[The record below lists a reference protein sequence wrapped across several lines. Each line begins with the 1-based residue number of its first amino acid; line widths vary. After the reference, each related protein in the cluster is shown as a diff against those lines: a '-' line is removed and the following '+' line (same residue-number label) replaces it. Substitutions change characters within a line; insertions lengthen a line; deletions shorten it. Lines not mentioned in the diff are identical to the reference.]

1 MSLLDARGPVEA
13 DRGQYAAGDDITRR
27 SYAIIR
33 SRLALLPDGGGLSP
47 DFEPLAVR
55 IAHTTG
61 DVPFSTTFEHS
72 AGAVEA
78 GVKAIRAGR
87 PIVVDVGMVKQ
98 GVRVRHLPEPRSPV
112 LCLLDEPETASLAA
126 DERITRSAA
135 AIRRCAPYLDG
146 AVVAIGNAPTALF
159 ELLAMAGR
167 GLVQP
172 ALIIGVPVGFVGALE
187 SKVELYGSGL
197 PFVTNRSERGGSP
210 IAAAIVNGIVALA
223 SGLGDL

>member
-1 MSLLDARGPVEA
+1 MSLLNATGPLEA

-33 SRLALLPDGGGLSP
+33 SRLAQMPEGGGLAR

-61 DVPFSTTFEHS
+61 DVAFCTTFDYS
-72 AGAVEA
+72 VGAVQA
-78 GVKAIRAGR
+78 GVEAIRAGR
-87 PIVVDVGMVKQ
+87 PIIADVGMVKQ

-112 LCLLDEPETASLAA
+112 LCLLDEPETAALAA

-187 SKVELYGSGL
+187 SKLELYGSGL
-197 PFVTNRSERGGSP
+197 PFITNRSERGGSP
-210 IAAAIVNGIVALA
+210 IAAAIVNGLIALA